1 MNRKFILASA
11 AAALVLGFNLT
22 GKSSSSSPPAGHA
35 GAPGEMTCAMSG
47 CHTGTVN
54 AGGGSVALVNPPANY
69 TPGATYTMQ
78 ISVTDANKTRF
89 GFELVALRSNNQQAG
104 TIMLVSSTNT
114 ALQTQ
119 GAKTYLSHRNA
130 SATNTWTF
138 TWLAPATNVGPVTFY
153 MAGNAA
159 NGNNTTSG
167 DNIYTASKVL
177 TPAATNTGIKE
188 DKAAAVKVFPSPA
201 SASLNLDFPEKPQT
215 VKVLDLA
222 GREVFNQTASEAANA
237 IDVSQYPNGTYF
249 LQIEQEKSVLL
260 KRFVVLH

>member
-1 MNRKFILASA
+1 MNRKFILATA

-22 GKSSSSSPPAGHA
+22 GKSSSSSPPAGHS

-47 CHTGTVN
+47 CHAGTVN
-54 AGGGSVALVNPPANY
+54 AGGGSVALVNPPAAY

-104 TIMLVSSTNT
+104 ALTLVNSTNT

-119 GAKTYLSHRNA
+119 SSKAYLTHRNA
-130 SATNTWTF
+130 SANNTWTF
-138 TWLAPATNVGPVTFY
+138 TWQAPATNVGPVTFF

-159 NGNNTTSG
+159 NGDNNTTG

-177 TPAATNTGIKE
+177 TPAATNTGLKE
-188 DKAAAVKVFPSPA
+188 DQAAAVKVFPSPA
-201 SASLNLDFPEKPQT
+201 SARLNLELPEKPQT

-222 GREVFNQTASEAANA
+222 GREVFNQSAAEATNA

-260 KRFVVLH
+260 KRFVVQH